1 MSIEPYQISVLIG
14 IILAIIELFSFSFI
28 FIGFASAM
36 MVTALI
42 EYILGNF
49 SWNRDLLTFSI
60 TSILFIYIYRKYLMK
75 NKPDESR
82 VDEDVNKY

>member
-1 MSIEPYQISVLIG
+1 LT
-14 IILAIIELFSFSFI
+14 AIIEYI
-28 FIGFASAM
+28 F
-36 MVTALI
+36 
-42 EYILGNF
+42 GNF

-60 TSILFIYIYRKYLMK
+60 TSILFICIYRKYLMK